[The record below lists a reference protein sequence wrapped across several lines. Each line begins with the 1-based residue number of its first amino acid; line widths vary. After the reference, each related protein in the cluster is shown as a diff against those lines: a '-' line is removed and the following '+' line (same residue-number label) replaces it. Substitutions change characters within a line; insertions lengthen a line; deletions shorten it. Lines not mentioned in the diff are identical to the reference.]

1 MDLRIVKTKQQI
13 KQAFMSLRAQYT
25 PEKIKVKD
33 ICERAMINKT
43 TFYKH
48 YVDSLALA
56 NEIEEG
62 CIEKLMN
69 AFAEKKNLFESPKA
83 YVQGLLAAVEKQSE
97 ELRTVYKGRMD
108 AFVAKLENKLMQA
121 YEGCEDNTERRMTAT
136 FMISGMA
143 HVLGQWLLDDDAKRI
158 DMSTI
163 AAYMER
169 MTRSMIPAT
178 T

>member
-1 MDLRIVKTKQQI
+1 MDLRIIKTKQQI
-13 KQAFMSLRAQYT
+13 KQAFLSLRDQYM

-56 NEIEEG
+56 NEIEEN

-69 AFAEKKNLFESPKA
+69 AFSEKKNLFETPKA
-83 YVQGLLAAVEKQSE
+83 YVQGLLSAVEQQAD
-97 ELRTVYKGRMD
+97 ELRKVYRGRTE
-108 AFVAKLENKLMQA
+108 AFMAKLEDKLMQA
-121 YEGCEDNTERRMTAT
+121 YDGYESIDKRMAAT
-136 FMISGMA
+136 FLISGFV
-143 HVLGQWLLDDDAKRI
+143 HVLGQWLLGDENKRPDI
-158 DMSTI
+158 SSI

-169 MTRSMIPAT
+169 MTGTLVTAT

>member
-13 KQAFMSLRAQYT
+13 KQAFLSLREKYT

-56 NEIEEG
+56 NEIEEN

-69 AFAEKKNLFESPKA
+69 AFSEKKSLFESPKA
-83 YVQGLLAAVEKQSE
+83 YVQGLLSAVEKQSE
-97 ELRTVYKGRMD
+97 ELRAVYRGRMD
-108 AFVAKLENKLMQA
+108 AFVAKLETRLMKV
-121 YEGCEDNTERRMTAT
+121 YEGSDNSTERRMTAT
-136 FMISGMA
+136 FMISGMS
-143 HVLGQWLLDDDAKRI
+143 HVLGQWLLDDEGKRM
-158 DMSTI
+158 DMSTV

-169 MTRSMIPAT
+169 MTKSLIPAT

>member
-13 KQAFMSLRAQYT
+13 KQAFLSLRDQYT

-56 NEIEEG
+56 DEIEEN
-62 CIEKLMN
+62 CIEKLMS
-69 AFAEKKNLFESPKA
+69 AFAEKKSLFESPKA
-83 YVQGLLAAVEKQSE
+83 YVQGLLTAVERQSE
-97 ELRTVYKGRMD
+97 ELRTVYKGRME
-108 AFVAKLENKLMQA
+108 AFVTKLEHKLMQA
-121 YEGCEDNTERRMTAT
+121 YDGSENSTERRMTAT
-136 FMISGMA
+136 FMISGMV
-143 HVLGQWLLDDDAKRI
+143 HVLGQWLLSDEGKRI
-158 DMSTI
+158 DVSTI

-169 MTRSMIPAT
+169 MTRSMLPT
-178 T
+178 TT

>member
-13 KQAFMSLRAQYT
+13 KQAFLSLRNQYA

-62 CIEKLMN
+62 CIEKLMS
-69 AFAEKKNLFESPKA
+69 AFSEKKNLFVSPKA
-83 YVQGLLAAVEKQSE
+83 YVQGLLTAVEKQAE
-97 ELRTVYKGRMD
+97 ELRTVYRDRMD
-108 AFVAKLENKLMQA
+108 AFTTKLESKLMQA
-121 YEGCEDNTERRMTAT
+121 YEDSDQSAENRMTAT
-136 FMISGMA
+136 FLISGMVR
-143 HVLGQWLLDDDAKRI
+143 VLAQWLLSEENKRW
-158 DMSTI
+158 DMNAIS
-163 AAYMER
+163 AYMER
-169 MTRSMIPAT
+169 MTGKMIPVMN
-178 T
+178 

>member
-1 MDLRIVKTKQQI
+1 MDLRIIKTKQQI
-13 KQAFMSLRAQYT
+13 KQAFLSLRAQYA

-56 NEIEEG
+56 NEIEES

-69 AFAEKKNLFESPKA
+69 AFAEKKSLFDSPKA
-83 YVQGLLAAVEKQSE
+83 YVQGLLAAVEKQAE
-97 ELRTVYKGRMD
+97 ELRMVYKDRMD
-108 AFVAKLENKLMQA
+108 AFVAKLENRLMKV
-121 YEGCEDNTERRMTAT
+121 YEGSDNSTERRMTAT
-136 FMISGMA
+136 FVISGMT
-143 HVLGQWLLDDDAKRI
+143 HVLGQWLLSEEGKRM
-158 DMSTI
+158 DMSAI

-169 MTRSMIPAT
+169 LTRNLLPAT

>member
-1 MDLRIVKTKQQI
+1 MDLRIIKTKQQI
-13 KQAFMSLRAQYT
+13 KQAFLSLRAQYA

-48 YVDSLALA
+48 YVDLLALA
-56 NEIEEG
+56 NEIEES

-69 AFAEKKNLFESPKA
+69 AFAEKKSLFDSPKA

-97 ELRTVYKGRMD
+97 ELRMVYKGRMD
-108 AFVAKLENKLMQA
+108 AFVAKLENRLMKV
-121 YEGCEDNTERRMTAT
+121 YEGGESSAERRMTAT
-136 FMISGMA
+136 FMISGMV
-143 HVLGQWLLDDDAKRI
+143 HVLGQWLLGEEGKRM
-158 DMSTI
+158 DMSAI

-169 MTRSMIPAT
+169 LTKNLLPAT

>member
-13 KQAFMSLRAQYT
+13 KQAFLSLRVQYS

-56 NEIEEG
+56 NEIEES
-62 CIEKLMN
+62 CIEKLIN
-69 AFAEKKNLFESPKA
+69 AFSEKKSLFESPKA
-83 YVQGLLAAVEKQSE
+83 YVQGLLAAVDKQSE
-97 ELRTVYKGRMD
+97 ELRAVYKGRMET
-108 AFVAKLENKLMQA
+108 FVTKLECKLMQS
-121 YEGCEDNTERRMTAT
+121 YEGSENSAEKRMTAT
-136 FMISGMA
+136 FMISGMS
-143 HVLGQWLLDDDAKRI
+143 HVLGQWLLGDDGKRL
-158 DMSTI
+158 DMGTI

-169 MTRSMIPAT
+169 MTRNLLPAT

>member
-13 KQAFMSLRAQYT
+13 KQAFLSLRAQYL

-56 NEIEEG
+56 NEIEES

-69 AFAEKKNLFESPKA
+69 TFSEKKSLFESPKA
-83 YVQGLLAAVEKQSE
+83 YVRGLLAAVEKQSE
-97 ELRTVYKGRMD
+97 ELRMVYKGRME
-108 AFVAKLENKLMQA
+108 AFVAKLESKLMQA
-121 YEGCEDNTERRMTAT
+121 YEGNDDNTERRMTAT
-136 FMISGMA
+136 FVTSGMA
-143 HVLGQWLLDDDAKRI
+143 HVLGQWLLCEDGKRV
-158 DMSTI
+158 DLGTI

-169 MTRSMIPAT
+169 LAGNMLPANT
-178 T
+178 

>member
-1 MDLRIVKTKQQI
+1 MDLRIIKTKQQI
-13 KQAFMSLRAQYT
+13 KQAFLSLRNQYT

-48 YVDSLALA
+48 YVDSLDLA
-56 NEIEEG
+56 NEIEEN
-62 CIEKLMN
+62 CIDKLMN
-69 AFAEKKNLFESPKA
+69 AFSEKKNLFESPKA
-83 YVQGLLAAVEKQSE
+83 YVQGLLAAVEKQAE
-97 ELRTVYKGRMD
+97 ELRAVYRD
-108 AFVAKLENKLMQA
+108 RTEAFVAKLENKLMQS
-121 YEGCEDNTERRMTAT
+121 YESSEKSTERRMTAT
-136 FMISGMA
+136 FMISGMS
-143 HVLGQWLLDDDAKRI
+143 HVLGQWLLSDEGKRI

-169 MTRSMIPAT
+169 MTRSMLPIT